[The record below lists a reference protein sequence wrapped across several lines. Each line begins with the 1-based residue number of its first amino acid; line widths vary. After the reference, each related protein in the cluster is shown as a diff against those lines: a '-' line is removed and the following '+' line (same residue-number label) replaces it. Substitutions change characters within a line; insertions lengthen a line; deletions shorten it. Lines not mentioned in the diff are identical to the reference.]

1 MKNLRHRLI
10 ERAFEDGA
18 RDAEQDAGVRNALRT
33 DELCELTAF
42 PPAAFGRIYFVKLFT
57 WLSKQPEAQP

>member
-1 MKNLRHRLI
+1 LI

-18 RDAEQDAGVRNALRT
+18 RDAEQDAGIRNALRT
-33 DELCELTAF
+33 DEPCELTAF

-57 WLSKQPEAQP
+57 